1 MDNMQRLESQISM
14 YHTIFMI
21 CIVLFV
27 LFLLVD
33 IFLFIK
39 LDIRKVIGFLTGK
52 TARKTTE
59 EMKAGGFG
67 ESARLSGKVSGTKK
81 KKKAKD
87 SKNKRKGMDIM
98 TPSGQIKLPGSDE
111 VMQSTGSDI
120 TDVLHGSEPTDPIAE
135 ETSSATDILEE
146 RQKPSHKGYFKIVKE
161 IMLTHTDEV
170 I

>member
-52 TARKTTE
+52 TARKTIE

-81 KKKAKD
+81 KI
-87 SKNKRKGMDIM
+87 SNFSTIRNGKREK
-98 TPSGQIKLPGSDE
+98 
-111 VMQSTGSDI
+111 
-120 TDVLHGSEPTDPIAE
+120 HGKIPCFGNLCRVCHRTH
-135 ETSSATDILEE
+135 LRLRH
-146 RQKPSHKGYFKIVKE
+146 RQKSAEF
-161 IMLTHTDEV
+161 
-170 I
+170 

>member
-1 MDNMQRLESQISM
+1 MQRLESQISM

-52 TARKTTE
+52 TARKTIE
-59 EMKAGGFG
+59 EMERPEALG

>member
-52 TARKTTE
+52 TARKTIE
-59 EMKAGGFG
+59 EMKAGGL
-67 ESARLSGKVSGTKK
+67 EKVQGFLVKFQEQKRRKK
-81 KKKAKD
+81 QKIQRVNERAW
-87 SKNKRKGMDIM
+87 
-98 TPSGQIKLPGSDE
+98 
-111 VMQSTGSDI
+111 
-120 TDVLHGSEPTDPIAE
+120 
-135 ETSSATDILEE
+135 TS
-146 RQKPSHKGYFKIVKE
+146 
-161 IMLTHTDEV
+161 
-170 I
+170 

>member
-1 MDNMQRLESQISM
+1 MQRLESQISM

-52 TARKTTE
+52 TARKTIE

-81 KKKAKD
+81 KKKAK
-87 SKNKRKGMDIM
+87 K
-98 TPSGQIKLPGSDE
+98 
-111 VMQSTGSDI
+111 
-120 TDVLHGSEPTDPIAE
+120 
-135 ETSSATDILEE
+135 ETI
-146 RQKPSHKGYFKIVKE
+146 YIVGG
-161 IMLTHTDEV
+161 IFYGRYN
-170 I
+170 

>member
-1 MDNMQRLESQISM
+1 MRKI
-14 YHTIFMI
+14 
-21 CIVLFV
+21 
-27 LFLLVD
+27 LLAVVA
-33 IFLFIK
+33 LS
-39 LDIRKVIGFLTGK
+39 LLAGS
-52 TARKTTE
+52 TAQAFPFK
-59 EMKAGGFG
+59 
-67 ESARLSGKVSGTKK
+67 KK

-87 SKNKRKGMDIM
+87 SKSKRKGMDIM

-135 ETSSATDILEE
+135 ETSSATAILEE

>member
-1 MDNMQRLESQISM
+1 
-14 YHTIFMI
+14 
-21 CIVLFV
+21 
-27 LFLLVD
+27 
-33 IFLFIK
+33 
-39 LDIRKVIGFLTGK
+39 
-52 TARKTTE
+52 
-59 EMKAGGFG
+59 MKAGGFG

-87 SKNKRKGMDIM
+87 SKSKRKGMDIM

-146 RQKPSHKGYFKIVKE
+146 RQKPSHNGYFKIVKE

>member
-52 TARKTTE
+52 TARKTIE

-87 SKNKRKGMDIM
+87 SKSKRKGMDIM
-98 TPSGQIKLPGSDE
+98 PPTGQLQRTGSAD
-111 VMQSTGSDI
+111 VMQSKLREITNDI
-120 TDVLHGSEPTDPIAE
+120 HGS
-135 ETSSATDILEE
+135 
-146 RQKPSHKGYFKIVKE
+146 
-161 IMLTHTDEV
+161 
-170 I
+170 

>member
-52 TARKTTE
+52 TA
-59 EMKAGGFG
+59 
-67 ESARLSGKVSGTKK
+67 SKVSGTKK

-87 SKNKRKGMDIM
+87 SKSKRKGMDIM

>member
-39 LDIRKVIGFLTGK
+39 LDIRKVIGFLTG
-52 TARKTTE
+52 
-59 EMKAGGFG
+59 
-67 ESARLSGKVSGTKK
+67 TKK

-87 SKNKRKGMDIM
+87 SKSKRKGMDIM

>member
-52 TARKTTE
+52 TARKTIE
-59 EMKAGGFG
+59 EMKAG
-67 ESARLSGKVSGTKK
+67 AVSYTHL
-81 KKKAKD
+81 
-87 SKNKRKGMDIM
+87 
-98 TPSGQIKLPGSDE
+98 TLP
-111 VMQSTGSDI
+111 T
-120 TDVLHGSEPTDPIAE
+120 
-135 ETSSATDILEE
+135 IL
-146 RQKPSHKGYFKIVKE
+146 RV
-161 IMLTHTDEV
+161 
-170 I
+170 

>member
-39 LDIRKVIGFLTGK
+39 LDIRKVIGFLT
-52 TARKTTE
+52 RKTIE

>member
-52 TARKTTE
+52 TARKTIE

-67 ESARLSGKVSGTKK
+67 EKVQA
-81 KKKAKD
+81 AKETGAVLVAVGRPKETGRTF
-87 SKNKRKGMDIM
+87 SEVCKWLEKN
-98 TPSGQIKLPGSDE
+98 L
-111 VMQSTGSDI
+111 
-120 TDVLHGSEPTDPIAE
+120 
-135 ETSSATDILEE
+135 
-146 RQKPSHKGYFKIVKE
+146 
-161 IMLTHTDEV
+161 
-170 I
+170 

>member
-52 TARKTTE
+52 TEALEKVQGFLVKFQEQKRRKKQKIQRVNE
-59 EMKAGGFG
+59 RAW
-67 ESARLSGKVSGTKK
+67 
-81 KKKAKD
+81 
-87 SKNKRKGMDIM
+87 
-98 TPSGQIKLPGSDE
+98 
-111 VMQSTGSDI
+111 
-120 TDVLHGSEPTDPIAE
+120 
-135 ETSSATDILEE
+135 TS
-146 RQKPSHKGYFKIVKE
+146 
-161 IMLTHTDEV
+161 
-170 I
+170 

>member
-52 TARKTTE
+52 TARKTIE
-59 EMKAGGFG
+59 EMKVQGFLVKFQ
-67 ESARLSGKVSGTKK
+67 EQKRRKK
-81 KKKAKD
+81 QKIQRVNERAW
-87 SKNKRKGMDIM
+87 
-98 TPSGQIKLPGSDE
+98 
-111 VMQSTGSDI
+111 
-120 TDVLHGSEPTDPIAE
+120 
-135 ETSSATDILEE
+135 TS
-146 RQKPSHKGYFKIVKE
+146 
-161 IMLTHTDEV
+161 
-170 I
+170 

>member
-52 TARKTTE
+52 TARKTIE
-59 EMKAGGFG
+59 EMKAGGG
-67 ESARLSGKVSGTKK
+67 SAV
-81 KKKAKD
+81 AYAWYEF
-87 SKNKRKGMDIM
+87 
-98 TPSGQIKLPGSDE
+98 Q
-111 VMQSTGSDI
+111 
-120 TDVLHGSEPTDPIAE
+120 
-135 ETSSATDILEE
+135 
-146 RQKPSHKGYFKIVKE
+146 KGYKGVSIIKW
-161 IMLTHTDEV
+161 IN
-170 I
+170 

>member
-52 TARKTTE
+52 TARKTIE
-59 EMKAGGFG
+59 EMKAGGL
-67 ESARLSGKVSGTKK
+67 EKVQDFLVKFQEQKRRKK
-81 KKKAKD
+81 QKIQRVNERAW
-87 SKNKRKGMDIM
+87 
-98 TPSGQIKLPGSDE
+98 
-111 VMQSTGSDI
+111 
-120 TDVLHGSEPTDPIAE
+120 
-135 ETSSATDILEE
+135 TS
-146 RQKPSHKGYFKIVKE
+146 
-161 IMLTHTDEV
+161 
-170 I
+170 

>member
-52 TARKTTE
+52 TARKTIE

-81 KKKAKD
+81 KKKAK
-87 SKNKRKGMDIM
+87 SVALYLLGSAAVTVGMAAVM
-98 TPSGQIKLPGSDE
+98 PKVMGKVGQKIYTESLKKQGDDDWTQEILNRRQAE
-111 VMQSTGSDI
+111 A
-120 TDVLHGSEPTDPIAE
+120 EAE
-135 ETSSATDILEE
+135 EE
-146 RQKPSHKGYFKIVKE
+146 KKNG
-161 IMLTHTDEV
+161 
-170 I
+170 

>member
-52 TARKTTE
+52 TARKTIE

-87 SKNKRKGMDIM
+87 SKSKR
-98 TPSGQIKLPGSDE
+98 SDE

>member
-52 TARKTTE
+52 TARKTIE

-87 SKNKRKGMDIM
+87 SKSKRKGMDIM

-146 RQKPSHKGYFKIVKE
+146 R
-161 IMLTHTDEV
+161 
-170 I
+170 